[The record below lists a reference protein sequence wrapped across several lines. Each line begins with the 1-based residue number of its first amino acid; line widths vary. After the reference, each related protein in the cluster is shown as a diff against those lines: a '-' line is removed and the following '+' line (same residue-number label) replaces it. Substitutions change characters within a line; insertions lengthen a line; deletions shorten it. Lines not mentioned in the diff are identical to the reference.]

1 MEKSQNQIKRD
12 KYNIYLPDVPD
23 VGRYTPSYKVL
34 DKHSYQVAFCQQ
46 NFYDFN
52 KKGNKKNK
60 RAIFNDHL
68 KIDYNY
74 NDQPLTLEMKQKLE
88 KR

>member
-1 MEKSQNQIKRD
+1 MINTGKNKRMEKSQNQIKRD

-52 KKGNKKNK
+52 KL
-60 RAIFNDHL
+60 IFSLYLFN
-68 KIDYNY
+68 IVISICFICFFSSIFVS
-74 NDQPLTLEMKQKLE
+74 E
-88 KR
+88 K